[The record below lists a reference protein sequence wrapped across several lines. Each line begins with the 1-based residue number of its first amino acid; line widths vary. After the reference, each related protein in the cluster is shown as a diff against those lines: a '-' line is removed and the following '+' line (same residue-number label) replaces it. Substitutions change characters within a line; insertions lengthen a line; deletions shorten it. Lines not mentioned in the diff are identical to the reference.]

1 MSNKFKNPATPQITT
16 PVNVDRPIQ
25 EMQKALGLGLPW
37 LEKSFGRAY
46 PAIKTSQG
54 SFGVQKVL
62 VYPQVWQGVRD
73 FKGTILP
80 LDMFEVLGNDNLKSF
95 CFFKVEDPVNL
106 VEFVLGGDSVFKA
119 TVSIIFW
126 FNLRRI
132 DPAIDY
138 PFTEILKG
146 QVIRIL
152 ESMTFA
158 AWGSGQVLRI
168 WEGPANVFRGYDIS
182 ILKDQELV
190 YPWGG
195 FRVETELTYQDDIAG
210 CMPGD
215 MVEPVPI

>member
-1 MSNKFKNPATPQITT
+1 MSNKFKIPETPQITT

-25 EMQKALGLGLPW
+25 EMQNALAQGLPW

-54 SFGVQKVL
+54 SFGVQKIL

-73 FKGTILP
+73 FKSTILP

-106 VEFVLGGDSVFKA
+106 VEFVLNGDSVFRA

-138 PFTEILKG
+138 PFTEVLKG

-168 WEGPANVFRGYDIS
+168 WEGAANVFRGYDIS

-195 FRVETELTYQDDIAG
+195 FRVETEITYQDDIAG

-215 MVEPVPI
+215 IEPAPI